1 MTQQQ
6 WKGKGDHG
14 TVSGC
19 VRFPPIDFFSSIHC
33 SSLILSSEWGL
44 MAIPSLHKKLPAA
57 PLSQP
62 LNLASQELGQ
72 AEESFV
78 FRPWQEWKKIP
89 TIRLCS
95 IIQACFNGEGLMR
108 NAAFEKSSLKT
119 PRAFS
124 LYSSTPLTLIGFKL
138 QTRDYVT
145 ILPSSEASF
154 LYWLCSKRSCPVI
167 IIKCA
172 GENIPYLPRF
182 YERIKEKPILKSQMR
197 HSCPRLLHAPLLLLL
212 LTY

>member
-44 MAIPSLHKKLPAA
+44 MAIPSLRKKLPAA

-108 NAAFEKSSLKT
+108 NAAFEKSSFKNSQSILT
-119 PRAFS
+119 VQFYTININRIQTTNQRLCYYFTQFRGFFS
-124 LYSSTPLTLIGFKL
+124 LLVMFKE
-138 QTRDYVT
+138 
-145 ILPSSEASF
+145 ILPCYNNQMCRRKHPLSS
-154 LYWLCSKRSCPVI
+154 
-167 IIKCA
+167 
-172 GENIPYLPRF
+172 
-182 YERIKEKPILKSQMR
+182 
-197 HSCPRLLHAPLLLLL
+197 
-212 LTY
+212 